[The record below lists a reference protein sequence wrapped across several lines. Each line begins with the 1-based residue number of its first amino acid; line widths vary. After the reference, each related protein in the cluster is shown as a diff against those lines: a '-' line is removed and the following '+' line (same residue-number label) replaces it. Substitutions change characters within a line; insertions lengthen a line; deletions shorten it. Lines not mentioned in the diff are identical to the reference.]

1 MQLILFSKGKSK
13 IWFIVVSIVLG
24 KFPTHVYKINEKH
37 LLSTNIYQWSTSLII
52 SNGINITNN
61 TYIFKIQLYKIR
73 IALN

>member
-37 LLSTNIYQWSTSLII
+37 LFSTNIYQWSTSMII
-52 SNGINITNN
+52 RNGINILLTINKFLKFN
-61 TYIFKIQLYKIR
+61 FIKQI
-73 IALN
+73 